1 MRANKRKYEDIE
13 QEHLQ
18 LLELIDIAALRSD
31 ARDILQQVKR
41 GRKVGELLG
50 LLKEGDVTYE
60 AHLGSNPYSRRMLLS
75 LLLQSTASLD
85 EIILSAPRIAETR
98 LDIAWELDD
107 GDTKALRNRTID
119 AKAIISAVE
128 GGSAGEIPLA
138 EVAPS
143 RKLGSDVYL
152 GKHRLSSGFSV
163 PAQPWTNLT
172 TDDDF
177 VSHLVTIFL
186 NYCNV
191 YWRYVEEDL
200 FLQSMQ
206 GSISSEFCSPFLVNA
221 ICALACLDSEHST
234 AFHRPEDLISRGQGF
249 HDEALRLWLMEDGK
263 ASVTNI
269 QALVVLVVSSSF
281 RGKDNLGVSLLAVAL
296 QMNKDLAFPPQSS
309 EAITMS
315 DKTRA
320 RVSASWTAHLYDTL
334 VDSRLLTTG

>member
-98 LDIAWELDD
+98 LNIAWELDD
-107 GDTKALRNRTID
+107 GETKALRNRTID

-128 GGSAGEIPLA
+128 GGSAGETTLA
-138 EVAPS
+138 AVDPS
-143 RKLGSDVYL
+143 GELGSDIYL
-152 GKHRLSSGFSV
+152 GKRRFISKAFSV

-206 GSISSEFCSPFLVNA
+206 GSISTEFCSPFLVNA

-234 AFHRPEDLISRGQGF
+234 AFHRPEDLIS
-249 HDEALRLWLMEDGK
+249 
-263 ASVTNI
+263 
-269 QALVVLVVSSSF
+269 
-281 RGKDNLGVSLLAVAL
+281 
-296 QMNKDLAFPPQSS
+296 
-309 EAITMS
+309 
-315 DKTRA
+315 
-320 RVSASWTAHLYDTL
+320 
-334 VDSRLLTTG
+334 